1 MRQEFSDRLR
11 ILLSDKFA
19 GSWKDGWVYGR
30 LKQELKLQP
39 DELDALATA
48 LGFKYGWNH
57 VVKDILENQWQ
68 EDEVR
73 WIQQELNKVQK
84 QASLNRKKVNISQK
98 IAALLQ
104 DLEALDNK
112 PRRELTDIERALI
125 ALILK
130 MQSDEQL
137 WVLEMIFN
145 RYKF

>member
-1 MRQEFSDRLR
+1 MRQEFSERFK
-11 ILLSDKFA
+11 ILLKEKVA
-19 GSWKDGWVYGR
+19 GSWRDGWVYGR
-30 LKQELKLQP
+30 LKQELNLQP

-73 WIQQELNKVQK
+73 WMQQELNKVQK
-84 QASLNRKKVNISQK
+84 QVSLNQQKINLSQK

-104 DLEALDNK
+104 ELETLDNK
-112 PRRELTDIERALI
+112 PKRELTDIERALI
-125 ALILK
+125 ALVLK
-130 MQSDEQL
+130 MKVDEQL

-145 RYKF
+145 RYRF